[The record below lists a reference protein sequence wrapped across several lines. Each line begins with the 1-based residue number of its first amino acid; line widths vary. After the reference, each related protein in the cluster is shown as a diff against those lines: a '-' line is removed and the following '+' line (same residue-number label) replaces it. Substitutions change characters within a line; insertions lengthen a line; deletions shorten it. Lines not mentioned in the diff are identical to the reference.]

1 MKRSKKRYF
10 IKLTYKGSNYHG
22 WQLQGNKPT
31 IQLAIN
37 NALSTILSEEINVTG
52 CGRTDTG
59 VHAKNF
65 YAHFD
70 LDKEINKN
78 NLQKLIFKLN
88 SFLSRDIVILE
99 IFSVHPEAHARFDA
113 ISRTYQYFISRNKDP
128 FKQDISYYLFGD
140 IDVELMNKGAKL
152 LFDYSDF
159 TSFSKSNTQV
169 KTNICKI
176 TKAEWIENENQ
187 IIFTISADRFLRN
200 MVRAIVGTL
209 IELGMKKISIDDVKE
224 IIESKNRS
232 NAGYSVPAR
241 GLFLT
246 EVKYPKEI
254 FELRY

>member
-1 MKRSKKRYF
+1 MENSKKRYF
-10 IKLTYKGSNYHG
+10 IKLAYKGSNYHG
-22 WQLQGNKPT
+22 WQLQGNTST
-31 IQLAIN
+31 IQLEIN
-37 NALSTILSEEINVTG
+37 NALSTILSEEINIIG

-59 VHAKNF
+59 VHARNF
-65 YAHFD
+65 YAHFN
-70 LDKEINKN
+70 LEKEINKVDI
-78 NLQKLIFKLN
+78 QKLIFKLN
-88 SFLSRDIVILE
+88 SFLSKDIVILE
-99 IFSVHPEAHARFDA
+99 IFTVHPEAHARFDA
-113 ISRTYQYFISRNKDP
+113 ISRTYQYFISKRKDP
-128 FKQDISYYLFGD
+128 FAQDISYHLFGD

-209 IELGMKKISIDDVKE
+209 IDLGMKKISLNDVKK

-232 NAGYSVPAR
+232 NAGYSVPAK

-246 EVKYPKEI
+246 KVIYPKN
-254 FELRY
+254 LL

>member
-1 MKRSKKRYF
+1 MENSKKRYF
-10 IKLTYKGSNYHG
+10 IKLAYKGSNYHG
-22 WQLQGNKPT
+22 WQLQGNTST

-37 NALSTILSEEINVTG
+37 NALSTILSEEINIIG

-59 VHAKNF
+59 VHARNF
-65 YAHFD
+65 YAHFN
-70 LDKEINKN
+70 LEKEINKVDI
-78 NLQKLIFKLN
+78 QKLIFKLN

-99 IFSVHPEAHARFDA
+99 IFAVHPEAHARFDA
-113 ISRTYQYFISRNKDP
+113 ISRTYQYFISKNKDP
-128 FKQDISYYLFGD
+128 FTQDISYHLFGD

-209 IELGMKKISIDDVKE
+209 IDLGLKKISLDDVKK

-232 NAGYSVPAR
+232 NAGYSVPAK

-246 EVKYPKEI
+246 EVKYPKKI
-254 FELRY
+254 LGT